1 MWGLPSGRFIGEYGV
16 VSYFTAAIS
25 HVGDSWRSHD
35 IPIDEFDNMADLS
48 EALREVGQDSN
59 HVFAFIEHEDEWFA
73 VIRSE
78 GDDDVAVFVTDEV
91 AAFASPYGDMLRESL
106 EQYEAVDVVDVAD
119 VSSAE
124 GEDDRAGSALEESD
138 QVSKPVLEQ
147 RVHAGDSG
155 VFADLGLAPDAL
167 LSIVAEFDGDPAA
180 MLADIGDVLGM
191 ADLFEGLR

>member
-1 MWGLPSGRFIGEYGV
+1 MGEYGV

-35 IPIDEFDNMADLS
+35 VPIDEFDNMADLS
-48 EALREVGQDSN
+48 EALRDIGQNST

-73 VIRSE
+73 VIRSD

-106 EQYEAVDVVDVAD
+106 EQYDAVEVADVAD
-119 VSSAE
+119 APAVESVDVQASAAL
-124 GEDDRAGSALEESD
+124 GEAD

-147 RVHAGDSG
+147 RIHAGDSG
-155 VFADLGLAPDAL
+155 VFTDLGLGADAL
-167 LSIVAEFDGDPAA
+167 LSIVSEFDGDPAA